1 MQTNKIINED
11 LLAKLDDD
19 LKELTISSISS
30 DELVEKLLHKIVD
43 SPKTLQTKEEIMKML
58 KIPKQRFEH
67 MVRDGEI
74 PHIYINNKIR
84 LFDGQE
90 IIEFLKKNRKI
101 A

>member
-1 MQTNKIINED
+1 MQTNKVSED
-11 LLAKLDDD
+11 LLSKLNDD
-19 LKELTISSISS
+19 LKALVTSTISS
-30 DELVEKLLHKIVD
+30 DELIEKLLYKIVD

-74 PHIYINNKIR
+74 PHIYINKKIR
-84 LFDGQE
+84 LFDGEE
-90 IIEFLKKNRKI
+90 IVEFLKKNRKI